1 MTAQSQTNSSTDQ
14 SAQVSAWNL
23 ANLLTV
29 VRLALVPLFADLL
42 MQSRTQPSAAYQA
55 AYVFILASA
64 TDLADGVIARR
75 FNLVTNFGKIADP
88 IADKAL
94 IGTALIGLSIMG
106 EIPWLIT
113 GAILIREVGITLLR
127 LRLIRRAVIPA
138 SRGGK
143 VKTVSQIIAITLV
156 ILPVPDRFDSFV
168 TLTLWLAL
176 ILTLA
181 TGVDY
186 VARAISLIR
195 SPASNRTAYSS
206 PDTQVVHHD

>member
-1 MTAQSQTNSSTDQ
+1 MSTEVTPANSSEKSQD
-14 SAQVSAWNL
+14 ASAWNL
-23 ANLLTV
+23 ANVLTI

-42 MQSRTQPSAAYQA
+42 MQSQNDRDSAYQA

-64 TDLADGVIARR
+64 TDLADGVIARK

-94 IGTALIGLSIMG
+94 IGTALIGLSMMNQV
-106 EIPWLIT
+106 PWFIT
-113 GAILIREVGITLLR
+113 VAILVREIGITLIR

-156 ILPVPDRFDSFV
+156 IIPLPHVVSFV
-168 TLTLWLAL
+168 VTASLWFAL
-176 ILTLA
+176 VMTLA

-186 VARAISLIR
+186 LMRAATIVKSSSLTG
-195 SPASNRTAYSS
+195 SDSAVP
-206 PDTQVVHHD
+206 HD